1 MSRAYGWRASCPAGG
16 VTAVGVG
23 SGAWFGS
30 ISEKETQNARALAM
44 PELCCPHLVNVLR
57 FCGDVRIG

>member
-23 SGAWFGS
+23 SGAWFGFFLFF
-30 ISEKETQNARALAM
+30 IMKAVTNAKKRGIVIQINKSCQDDM
-44 PELCCPHLVNVLR
+44 M
-57 FCGDVRIG
+57 